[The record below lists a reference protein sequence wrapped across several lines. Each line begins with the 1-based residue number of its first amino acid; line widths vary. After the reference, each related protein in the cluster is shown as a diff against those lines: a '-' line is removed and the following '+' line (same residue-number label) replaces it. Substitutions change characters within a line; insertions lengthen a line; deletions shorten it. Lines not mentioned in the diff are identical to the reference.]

1 MPKAATKG
9 KDLVARYLRE
19 FPNETFKTDSNILFC
34 SCCDKQ
40 ISTSQRF
47 LVTQHIATAKHKENK
62 ERKSKLQQTFIT
74 TSTAST
80 SSGKS
85 GFNTDLCRALVRA
98 DIPLHKIN
106 NSDFKMFLEKYTE
119 KKIPDESTLRKN
131 YLQEIY
137 VETLDKIRDNLK
149 NSNIW
154 VSIDETTD
162 VEGRYIA
169 NVIVGKLSSLSPS
182 VPYLLNCEVLEKC
195 NHASIA
201 RFFNDSMSLL
211 WPSGVLNENVLLF
224 LSDAAPYMVKA
235 GKALQVFYPKMIH
248 LTCLAH
254 ALHRVAETVRNQF
267 PNVDAL
273 ISSVKKVFLKAPSRV
288 KNFKEC
294 YPDLCLPP
302 QPVITRWGTWL
313 EAAQYYYENF
323 GKIKD
328 IILKLDSDSTA
339 AVEKAKSLIV
349 NPSLKNDLAYISL
362 NAVFLAHAI
371 TKLETRNMSLAE
383 SVSIV
388 NDTFQKLQKAPG
400 EKGKEMKNK
409 FMVILE
415 KNPGWKELQIIS
427 DIHSGND
434 NTGTLEVELSPRE
447 ITLFSNAPI
456 TSVDVERSFSLYKSI
471 LRPDRRQFS
480 FQNLKF
486 HLIISSN
493 CTL

>member
-273 ISSVKKVFLKAPSRV
+273 ISSVKKFFESSKPR
-288 KNFKEC
+288 
-294 YPDLCLPP
+294 
-302 QPVITRWGTWL
+302 
-313 EAAQYYYENF
+313 ENF
-323 GKIKD
+323 
-328 IILKLDSDSTA
+328 
-339 AVEKAKSLIV
+339 
-349 NPSLKNDLAYISL
+349 
-362 NAVFLAHAI
+362 
-371 TKLETRNMSLAE
+371 
-383 SVSIV
+383 
-388 NDTFQKLQKAPG
+388 
-400 EKGKEMKNK
+400 
-409 FMVILE
+409 
-415 KNPGWKELQIIS
+415 
-427 DIHSGND
+427 
-434 NTGTLEVELSPRE
+434 
-447 ITLFSNAPI
+447 
-456 TSVDVERSFSLYKSI
+456 
-471 LRPDRRQFS
+471 
-480 FQNLKF
+480 
-486 HLIISSN
+486 
-493 CTL
+493 